1 VISMTMVDNF
11 EFPWQPD
18 SPIPWRDQSYDFV
31 DFRPDRWFIATDV
44 THFELGPDNPMT
56 WKVYASVYLY
66 QTGRAHRHQSW
77 HPTADEA
84 KAAAEA
90 HIREHAS

>member
-1 VISMTMVDNF
+1 MTMVDNL
-11 EFPWQPD
+11 EFPWQPED
-18 SPIPWRDQSYDFV
+18 PIPWEARSFDFT
-31 DFRPDRWFIATDV
+31 DNNDDRFITADV
-44 THFELGPDNPMT
+44 TWFRRGDGNQNQ
-56 WKVYASVYLY
+56 WKLYASVYLY

>member
-1 VISMTMVDNF
+1 MTMVDNL
-11 EFPWQPD
+11 EFPWQPED
-18 SPIPWRDQSYDFV
+18 PIPWEARSFDFTDNNDQRFV
-31 DFRPDRWFIATDV
+31 TADV
-44 THFELGPDNPMT
+44 TWFRLGDDNQNQ

-66 QTGRAHRHQSW
+66 QTGRAHRHQKW
-77 HPTADEA
+77 YATADEG

>member
-1 VISMTMVDNF
+1 MSMVDNF
-11 EFPWQPD
+11 EFPWQPED
-18 SPIPWRDQSYDFV
+18 PIPWEARSFDFTDNTEERFV
-31 DFRPDRWFIATDV
+31 TADV
-44 THFELGPDNPMT
+44 TWFRLGDDNLNQ

-66 QTGRAHRHQSW
+66 GPGKSHRLKEAW
-77 HPTADEA
+77 YATADEA

>member
-1 VISMTMVDNF
+1 VTMVDNL
-11 EFPWQPD
+11 EFPWQPED
-18 SPIPWRDQSYDFV
+18 PIPWEARSFDFTDNNDQRFV
-31 DFRPDRWFIATDV
+31 TADV
-44 THFELGPDNPMT
+44 TWFRLGDDNQNQ
-56 WKVYASVYLY
+56 WKLYASVYLY

>member
-1 VISMTMVDNF
+1 MTMVDNL

-18 SPIPWRDQSYDFV
+18 SPIPWREQSYDFT
-31 DFRPDRWFIATDV
+31 DNTDV
-44 THFELGPDNPMT
+44 RFITADVTRYGDVAKPWL
-56 WKVYASVYLY
+56 VYAAVHLY
-66 QTGRAHRHQSW
+66 QSGESFHLRDAWYAS
-77 HPTADEA
+77 AAEG

>member
-1 VISMTMVDNF
+1 MTMVDNL
-11 EFPWQPD
+11 EFPWQPED
-18 SPIPWRDQSYDFV
+18 PIPWEARSFDFT
-31 DFRPDRWFIATDV
+31 DNNDDRFVTADV
-44 THFELGPDNPMT
+44 TWFRLGDDNQNQ
-56 WKVYASVYLY
+56 WKLYASVYLY

>member
-1 VISMTMVDNF
+1 MTMVDNL
-11 EFPWQPD
+11 EFPWQPED
-18 SPIPWRDQSYDFV
+18 PIPWEARSFDFTDNNDERFV
-31 DFRPDRWFIATDV
+31 TADV
-44 THFELGPDNPMT
+44 TWFRLGDDNQNQ

-66 QTGRAHRHQSW
+66 RTGRAHRHQSW
-77 HPTADEA
+77 YATADEA

>member
-1 VISMTMVDNF
+1 VTMVDNL

-18 SPIPWRDQSYDFV
+18 SPIPWREQSYDFTDNTDV
-31 DFRPDRWFIATDV
+31 RFITADV
-44 THFELGPDNPMT
+44 THFELGPDNPMC

-66 QTGRAHRHQSW
+66 GEGKGHRHQSW
-77 HPTADEA
+77 HPTADA
-84 KAAAEA
+84 GKAAAEA